1 VTFEGD
7 FKGLKP
13 ETEDSG
19 DSADGSSVKYE
30 MMYDY
35 SDEMNKEAER
45 IIIAK
50 DEDEIKTKEKRKSVR
65 KFERIAA
72 RERDPNEED
81 KVEGFF
87 RGLFDFFDSV
97 FRGFL
102 GMEPLDKT
110 DRPSTKSKI
119 NANVGAEKRTEMAL

>member
-1 VTFEGD
+1 MTFEGD
-7 FKGLKP
+7 YKGLRP
-13 ETEDSG
+13 YTEDSD
-19 DSADGSSVKYE
+19 DSEDGSTVKYE

-50 DEDEIKTKEKRKSVR
+50 DEDEKQTKEKRKRVK
-65 KFERIAA
+65 KFERMAA

-102 GMEPLDKT
+102 GLEQEEKKDRKT
-110 DRPSTKSKI
+110 NSAVER
-119 NANVGAEKRTEMAL
+119 